1 MISLSFD
8 TQGEHPP
15 LPWIEDWEC
24 VYDLKT
30 GKFSVPSGFADN
42 NANAI
47 KTALFDVEQPKR
59 AKSIWGD

>member
-1 MISLSFD
+1 
-8 TQGEHPP
+8 

-30 GKFSVPSGFADN
+30 GKFSVPSDFADN
-42 NANAI
+42 NAKAI
-47 KTALFDVEQPKR
+47 KTVLPEAEQPKR